1 MNSDRRVV
9 DFVGNTRS
17 GALYNLDK
25 GPKIFE
31 GLSPIQTGAGG
42 GGILEPAPSLKICHF
57 QTVKAMTTK
66 FGDFS

>member
-31 GLSPIQTGAGG
+31 GLSPIQTGGG
-42 GGILEPAPSLKICHF
+42 GGGFWSPR
-57 QTVKAMTTK
+57 QV
-66 FGDFS
+66 